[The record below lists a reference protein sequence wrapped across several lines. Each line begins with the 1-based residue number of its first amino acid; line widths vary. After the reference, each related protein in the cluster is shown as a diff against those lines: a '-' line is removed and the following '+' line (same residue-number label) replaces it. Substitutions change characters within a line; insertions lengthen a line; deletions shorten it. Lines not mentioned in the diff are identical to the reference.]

1 VIDDCELIRETVGAI
16 VKNEGYIPL
25 KAEGA
30 QQALDILDKI
40 DVDLILMDVE
50 MPGLNGFDLTRKIRE
65 SKSDW
70 MPIIFLSGHTDDSYL
85 SQGIDAGG
93 DDYLLKPV
101 NSTVLAAK
109 IRAMSRITKMKAE
122 LDEAN
127 LKLLKLT
134 HLDALTEIV
143 NRRGLDESLK
153 RFWKMSVRE
162 QKALSIAFIDIDH
175 FKPYNDNYGHQQG
188 DECLRQFSKLIE
200 RLLERPLDMVAR
212 YGGEEFVVV
221 LPETSL
227 EGAVEVC
234 ERIISTLAKED
245 IEHKYSETRPYLTA
259 SIGIAT
265 SSDGASDAEQL
276 LKQADT
282 AVYQAKR
289 SGRNKYVSFSSFS

>member
-1 VIDDCELIRETVGAI
+1 VIDDSKLIREIVGAI
-16 VKNEGYIPL
+16 VISEGYVPL

-30 QQALDILDKI
+30 QQALEILDKV

-65 SKSDW
+65 SKPDW
-70 MPIIFLSGHTDDSYL
+70 IPIIFLSAHSEESYL

-101 NSTVLAAK
+101 NSTVLVAK
-109 IRAMSRITKMKAE
+109 IRAMSRIAKMKAE

-127 LKLLKLT
+127 HKLLKLT
-134 HLDALTEIV
+134 HLDSLTEIV

-153 RFWKMSVRE
+153 RFWRMSVRE
-162 QKALSIAFIDIDH
+162 QKNLSIAFIDIDH

-188 DECLRQFSKLIE
+188 DKCLRQFSKLIE
-200 RLLERPLDMVAR
+200 RLLKRPLDMVTR
-212 YGGEEFVVV
+212 YGGEEFVIV
-221 LPETSL
+221 LPETPL
-227 EGAVEVC
+227 EGAMEVC
-234 ERIISTLAKED
+234 ERIVTALAKED
-245 IEHKYSETRPYLTA
+245 IEHKYSETKPYLTA
-259 SIGIAT
+259 SIGVAT
-265 SSDGASDAEQL
+265 NADGASDAEQL
-276 LKQADT
+276 LKQADI